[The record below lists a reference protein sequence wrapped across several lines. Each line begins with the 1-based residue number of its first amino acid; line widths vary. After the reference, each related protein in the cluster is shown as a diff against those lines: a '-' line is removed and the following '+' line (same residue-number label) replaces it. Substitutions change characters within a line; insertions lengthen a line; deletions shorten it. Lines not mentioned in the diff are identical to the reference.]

1 MAAADAT
8 QPSDSGRG
16 GAPGVVIVM
25 GVSGSGKTTI
35 GRQLARRMAGV
46 FADADSFHPPANIEK
61 MKAGHPLTDDD
72 RWPWLDAMAAQIGQ
86 WLADGQ
92 PAVLA
97 CSALK
102 RVYRDRLVGHQP
114 EGGRPG
120 VAFLYLSGSEAV
132 IAARL
137 ANRKGHFMPPALL
150 RSQFETLEP
159 PGDGERVVTV
169 DIRHPPR
176 RIVDIA
182 ARRLGLGAQA
192 SRATDGA

>member
-1 MAAADAT
+1 MPAADHGAT
-8 QPSDSGRG
+8 KPSDFGHG
-16 GAPGVVIVM
+16 DPPGVVVVM

-35 GRQLARRMAGV
+35 GKQLARRMGGV

-61 MKAGHPLTDDD
+61 MKAGHPLTDED

-86 WLADGQ
+86 WLAEGR

-102 RVYRDRLVGHQP
+102 RVYRDRLVA
-114 EGGRPG
+114 GRPG
-120 VAFLYLSGSEAV
+120 IAFLYLSGSEAV
-132 IAARL
+132 IATRL
-137 ANRKGHFMPPALL
+137 ANRKGHFMPPSLL

-182 ARRLGLGAQA
+182 ARRLGLPPQPGPSPSAV
-192 SRATDGA
+192 G

>member
-1 MAAADAT
+1 MAAADHGAT
-8 QPSDSGRG
+8 QPRSSDSGRG
-16 GAPGVVIVM
+16 DPPGVVIVM

-35 GRQLARRMAGV
+35 GKQLARRMSGV

-61 MKAGHPLTDDD
+61 MKAGHPLTDED
-72 RWPWLDAMAAQIGQ
+72 RWPWLDAMAAQIGR

-102 RVYRDRLVGHQP
+102 RVYRDRLVG
-114 EGGRPG
+114 GRPG
-120 VAFLYLSGSEAV
+120 IAFLYLSGSEAV
-132 IAARL
+132 IATRL
-137 ANRKGHFMPPALL
+137 ASRKGHFMPPSLL

-182 ARRLGLGAQA
+182 ARRFGLPAQPGSSFSTA
-192 SRATDGA
+192 G

>member
-1 MAAADAT
+1 MPAADHGAP

-16 GAPGVVIVM
+16 DPPGVIVVM

-35 GRQLARRMAGV
+35 GKQLARRIGGV

-61 MKAGHPLTDDD
+61 MKAGHPLTDED

-86 WLADGQ
+86 WLAEGR

-102 RVYRDRLVGHQP
+102 RVYRDRLVA
-114 EGGRPG
+114 GRPG
-120 VAFLYLSGSEAV
+120 IAFLYLSGSEAV
-132 IAARL
+132 IATRL
-137 ANRKGHFMPPALL
+137 ANRKGHFMPPSLL

-182 ARRLGLGAQA
+182 ARRLGLPPQPGPSPSAV
-192 SRATDGA
+192 G

>member
-1 MAAADAT
+1 MAAADHGAT

-16 GAPGVVIVM
+16 GPPGVIIVM

-35 GRQLARRMAGV
+35 GKQLARRMGGV

-61 MKAGHPLTDDD
+61 MKAGHPLTDED

-102 RVYRDRLVGHQP
+102 RVYRDRLVA
-114 EGGRPG
+114 GRPG

-137 ANRKGHFMPPALL
+137 ANRKGHFMPPSLL

-169 DIRHPPR
+169 DIRHAPR

-182 ARRLGLGAQA
+182 ARRFGLPAQPA
-192 SRATDGA
+192 RVTDGA

>member
-1 MAAADAT
+1 MPAADHGAS
-8 QPSDSGRG
+8 SDSGRG
-16 GAPGVVIVM
+16 GPPGVVIVM

-35 GRQLARRMAGV
+35 GKQLARRMAGV

-86 WLADGQ
+86 WLAEGQ

-102 RVYRDRLVGHQP
+102 RVYRDRLVT
-114 EGGRPG
+114 GRSG

-132 IAARL
+132 IATRL
-137 ANRKGHFMPPALL
+137 ANRKGHFMPPSLL

-159 PGDGERVVTV
+159 PGEGERVVTI

-176 RIVDIA
+176 RIIDIA
-182 ARRLGLGAQA
+182 ARRLGLPAQPSLPPA
-192 SRATDGA
+192 PAG